1 MYRMRM
7 KPFSWPLS
15 LGLLLPLSCAAPAAS
30 ADKTAAAEAAP
41 LECRAIDAKENPLHD
56 PARIADMQVLV
67 KKGLR
72 GNVLGDK
79 NQGVTIAL
87 RPERGLTREWL
98 THVLACD
105 EAEPQHADATCPL
118 ALPGAQATVDSVQG
132 QLVVYVRYSNP
143 QMVARAVQLVER
155 FHGAQGEALARGM

>member
-1 MYRMRM
+1 M

-15 LGLLLPLSCAAPAAS
+15 LGLFLPLSCAAPAGVGSSTAI
-30 ADKTAAAEAAP
+30 ANAAAS
-41 LECRAIDAKENPLHD
+41 ECRAVDAKENPLHD

-72 GNVLGDK
+72 GNVLGEKD
-79 NQGVTIAL
+79 QGVAIAL

-105 EAEPQHADATCPL
+105 QAEPQHADATCPL
-118 ALPGAQATVDSVQG
+118 ALPGAQVTVDAVQG

-155 FHGAQGEALARGM
+155 FHGTQGEALARGM